1 MSFKLKPIYLG
12 RVFGVPIRAHYSWLP
27 VFPFY
32 AWAIS
37 SVYLPNQVRGLPLW
51 EYWVL
56 GFITTTLLFVSV
68 LVHELAHSLMAR
80 AEGIGTGNI
89 TLYMFGGLATLDGQP
104 ARPSSE
110 FKIAVVGPAASFII
124 GTVFFALD
132 ELLLKGTH
140 HLGPAQVLRHLGI
153 VNWYLAGFNI
163 LPGLPLDGGRVL
175 RAVLWHLNKN
185 YNAAT
190 RVAVRSGPT
199 IAVALVVGGGYL
211 FLIVDWVTGL
221 WSVTIGLML
230 GIVLLT
236 SEGLAAVKQRAKR
249 GTVEEAMSRDVIL
262 VSPDMKVQEFID
274 RVLKNNHHTSFAVG
288 SRGRLHGVLV
298 LEEMKETPESEWS
311 RLTAEDVMRPVDE
324 SMFVCATAS
333 LSEARAKLSHNGIGR
348 VLVLDSQ
355 GLIVGQIIP
364 GSS

>member
-1 MSFKLKPIYLG
+1 MSIRFKPLYLG
-12 RVFGVPIRAHYSWLP
+12 RILGVPVRAHYSWLP
-27 VFPFY
+27 VFSFY

-37 SVYLPNQVRGLPLW
+37 TVYLPNQVRGLTAYQ
-51 EYWVL
+51 YWAL

-68 LVHELAHSLMAR
+68 LVHELAHSIMAR
-80 AEGIGTGNI
+80 AEGIGTRNI
-89 TLYMFGGLATLDGQP
+89 TLYMFGGLATLEGQP

-132 ELLLKGTH
+132 QAVLGGTH

-175 RAVLWHLNKN
+175 RAILWHLNKN
-185 YNAAT
+185 YAAAT

-199 IAVALVVGGGYL
+199 IAIALVVGGAYL
-211 FLIVDWVTGL
+211 FLIVDWVTGI

-230 GIVLLT
+230 GIVFLT
-236 SEGLAAVKQRAKR
+236 SEGLAAAKHRARR
-249 GTVEEAMSRDVIL
+249 GTVEEVMSHDVIL
-262 VSPDMKVQEFID
+262 VPPDMRVPDFIEKVL
-274 RVLKNNHHTSFAVG
+274 RNNRHTSFAVG
-288 SRGRLHGVLV
+288 HQGRLHGVLV
-298 LEEMKETPESEWS
+298 LEELKETPRPEWS
-311 RLTAEDVMRPVDE
+311 RLAAQDVMRPVDE
-324 SMFVCATAS
+324 SMFVRATAPV
-333 LSEARAKLSHNGIGR
+333 SEAREKLSRNGIGR

-355 GLIVGQIIP
+355 GLVVGEVSP
-364 GSS
+364 GSA